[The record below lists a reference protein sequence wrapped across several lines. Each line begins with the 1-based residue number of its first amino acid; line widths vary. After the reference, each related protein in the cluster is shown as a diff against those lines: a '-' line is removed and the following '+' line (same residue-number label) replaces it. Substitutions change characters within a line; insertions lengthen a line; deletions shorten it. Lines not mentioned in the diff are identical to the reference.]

1 VLSAK
6 MEPVFAVRKHDNLV
20 GIGSDCMSSSIGSAR
35 RRPLFAAIGTS
46 VAAAVLLAGCSG
58 ADLFPG
64 NEFFSESSMGVK
76 ASPRVTTSRNVPKGG
91 GRYVVGQPYT
101 VAGNRFVPRE
111 QPDLD
116 VTGRA
121 SWYGPAFHGR
131 LTANGEVFDMYAL
144 SGAHPTLPLP
154 SYVRVTNTD
163 TGATTIVR
171 INDRG
176 PFSYSR
182 TIDLSRR
189 AAEVLGF
196 QQQGTA
202 NVRVQYIG
210 PAPLNGDDTK
220 FLVASI
226 NQLTPYEIQ
235 NNTRLAYQEPV
246 QVADASPAPAAAAP
260 VAPAPVPRPVTATEA
275 AGAIAAPEYIPFQVL
290 SYAGTTSLQAA
301 SEPAGTPLRV
311 ALGTWNDEAQ
321 AREIATRFAVLGAV
335 DTTTLVQGDQTVT
348 HLMLTHLR
356 EGVTETDAR
365 NMATSLGLSLP
376 ILY

>member
-1 VLSAK
+1 
-6 MEPVFAVRKHDNLV
+6 
-20 GIGSDCMSSSIGSAR
+20 MSSSIGSAR
-35 RRPLFAAIGTS
+35 RRPLFAAIGTT
-46 VAAAVLLAGCSG
+46 VTAALLLAGCSG
-58 ADLFPG
+58 ADLFAG

-91 GRYVVGQPYT
+91 GRYVVGKPYT

-131 LTANGEVFDMYAL
+131 LTANGEIFDMYSL
-144 SGAHPTLPLP
+144 SAAHPTLPLP
-154 SYVRVTNTD
+154 SYVRVTNAD

-171 INDRG
+171 VNDRG
-176 PFSYSR
+176 PFSYER

-210 PAPLNGDDTK
+210 PAPLEGDDTK

-235 NNTRLAYQEPV
+235 NNTRMAFQEPV
-246 QVADASPAPAAAAP
+246 QVADTAPAQASTP
-260 VAPAPVPRPVTATEA
+260 VAPVPTPRPSTATEA
-275 AGAIAAPEYIPFQVL
+275 AGAIAAPEYIPFRVL
-290 SYAGTTSLQAA
+290 SYVGATSLETA
-301 SEPAGTPLRV
+301 SEPTGTPLRM
-311 ALGTWNDEAQ
+311 ALGTWNDEAR
-321 AREIATRFAVLGAV
+321 AREIATRFAVIGAV
-335 DTTTLVQGDQTVT
+335 DTATLVQGDQTVT

-356 EGVTETDAR
+356 EGVTETDAVEL
-365 NMATSLGLSLP
+365 ASSLGLSAP

>member
-1 VLSAK
+1 
-6 MEPVFAVRKHDNLV
+6 
-20 GIGSDCMSSSIGSAR
+20 MSSNIGSAR
-35 RRPLFAAIGTS
+35 RRSLFAAFGTS
-46 VAAAVLLAGCSG
+46 VAAAVLLAGCTG
-58 ADLFPG
+58 ADLFAG

-154 SYVRVTNTD
+154 SYVRVTNAD
-163 TGATTIVR
+163 NGASTIVR

-176 PFSYSR
+176 PFSYER
-182 TIDLSRR
+182 TVDLSRR

-202 NVRVQYIG
+202 DVRVQYIG
-210 PAPLNGDDTK
+210 PAPLEGDDTK

-235 NNTRLAYQEPV
+235 NNTRMAYQEPV
-246 QVADASPAPAAAAP
+246 QVAQASPEPAASPAAAP
-260 VAPAPVPRPVTATEA
+260 TPVPRPATASEA
-275 AGAIAAPEYIPFQVL
+275 AGSIAAPEYIPFRVL
-290 SYAGTTSLQAA
+290 SYAGATSLETTS
-301 SEPAGTPLRV
+301 EPNGTPVRM
-311 ALGTWNDEAQ
+311 ALGTWNDEAA
-321 AREIATRFAVLGAV
+321 ARDIATRFALLGAV
-335 DTTTLVQGDQTVT
+335 DTTTVVQGDQAVT

-356 EGVTETDAR
+356 EGVTETDAVD
-365 NMATSLGLSLP
+365 MATSLGLSSP
-376 ILY
+376 TLY

>member
-1 VLSAK
+1 
-6 MEPVFAVRKHDNLV
+6 
-20 GIGSDCMSSSIGSAR
+20 MSSSIGSAR
-35 RRPLFAAIGTS
+35 RRSLFAALGTS

-58 ADLFPG
+58 ADLFAG

-91 GRYVVGQPYT
+91 GRYMVGQPYT
-101 VAGNRFVPRE
+101 VAGNSFVPRE

-131 LTANGEVFDMYAL
+131 LTANGEIFDMYAL

-154 SYVRVTNTD
+154 SYVRVTNTSN
-163 TGATTIVR
+163 GASTIVR

-176 PFSYSR
+176 PFSYER
-182 TIDLSRR
+182 TVDLSRR

-235 NNTRLAYQEPV
+235 NNTRMAYQEPV
-246 QVADASPAPAAAAP
+246 QVANTAPPQVGAS
-260 VAPAPVPRPVTATEA
+260 VAPTPVPRPATASEA
-275 AGAIAAPEYIPFQVL
+275 AGSIVAPQYIPFQVL
-290 SYAGTTSLQAA
+290 SYAGATSLETA
-301 SEPAGTPLRV
+301 SGPSGTPIRM
-311 ALGTWNDEAQ
+311 ALGTFNDEAV
-321 AREIATRFAVLGAV
+321 ARDIATRFAVLGAV
-335 DTTTLVQGDQTVT
+335 DTTTLVQGDQAVT

-356 EGVTETDAR
+356 EGVSEIDA
-365 NMATSLGLSLP
+365 MDLASSLGLSSP

>member
-1 VLSAK
+1 
-6 MEPVFAVRKHDNLV
+6 
-20 GIGSDCMSSSIGSAR
+20 MSSNIGSAR
-35 RRPLFAAIGTS
+35 RRSLFAVLGTS

-58 ADLFPG
+58 ADLFAG

-91 GRYVVGQPYT
+91 GRHVIGQPYT

-116 VTGRA
+116 VSGRA

-131 LTANGEVFDMYAL
+131 LTANGEIFDMYSL

-154 SYVRVTNTD
+154 SYVRVTNAD
-163 TGATTIVR
+163 NGASTIVR

-176 PFSYSR
+176 PFSYER
-182 TIDLSRR
+182 TVDLSRR

-235 NNTRLAYQEPV
+235 NNTRMAYQEPV
-246 QVADASPAPAAAAP
+246 QVAQAAPQPAAAPAP
-260 VAPAPVPRPVTATEA
+260 APAPVPRPTTASEA

-290 SYAGTTSLQAA
+290 SYAGATSLEAA
-301 SEPAGTPLRV
+301 PEPNGTPLRM
-311 ALGTWNDEAQ
+311 ALGTWNDETQ
-321 AREIATRFAVLGAV
+321 AHDIATRFAVLGAV

-356 EGVTETDAR
+356 EGVTETDAVDL
-365 NMATSLGLSLP
+365 ATSLGLSSP

>member
-1 VLSAK
+1 
-6 MEPVFAVRKHDNLV
+6 
-20 GIGSDCMSSSIGSAR
+20 
-35 RRPLFAAIGTS
+35 
-46 VAAAVLLAGCSG
+46 
-58 ADLFPG
+58 
-64 NEFFSESSMGVK
+64 MGVK

-154 SYVRVTNTD
+154 SYVRVTNAD
-163 TGATTIVR
+163 NGASTIVR

-182 TIDLSRR
+182 TVDLSRR

-235 NNTRLAYQEPV
+235 NNTRMAYQEPV
-246 QVADASPAPAAAAP
+246 QVADTSPAPVAAP
-260 VAPAPVPRPVTATEA
+260 VAPTPVPRPVTASEA
-275 AGAIAAPEYIPFQVL
+275 AGSIAAPEFIPFQVL
-290 SYAGTTSLQAA
+290 SYAGATSLETA
-301 SEPAGTPLRV
+301 SEPNGTPVRM
-311 ALGTWNDEAQ
+311 ALGTWDDEAQ
-321 AREIATRFAVLGAV
+321 ARDVATRFAVLGAV

-356 EGVTETDAR
+356 EGVTETDAID
-365 NMATSLGLSLP
+365 MATSLGLSSP

>member
-1 VLSAK
+1 
-6 MEPVFAVRKHDNLV
+6 
-20 GIGSDCMSSSIGSAR
+20 MSSNIGSAR
-35 RRPLFAAIGTS
+35 RRSLFAALGTS

-58 ADLFPG
+58 ADLFAG

-154 SYVRVTNTD
+154 SYVRVTNAD
-163 TGATTIVR
+163 NGASTIVR

-182 TIDLSRR
+182 TVDLSRR

-235 NNTRLAYQEPV
+235 NNTRMAYQEPV
-246 QVADASPAPAAAAP
+246 QVADTSPAPVAAP
-260 VAPAPVPRPVTATEA
+260 VAPTPVPRPVTASEA
-275 AGAIAAPEYIPFQVL
+275 AGSIAAPEFIPFQVL
-290 SYAGTTSLQAA
+290 SYAGATSLETA
-301 SEPAGTPLRV
+301 SEPNGTPVRM
-311 ALGTWNDEAQ
+311 ALGTWDDEAQ
-321 AREIATRFAVLGAV
+321 ARDVATRFAVLGAV

-356 EGVTETDAR
+356 EGVTETDAID
-365 NMATSLGLSLP
+365 MATSLGLSSP

>member
-1 VLSAK
+1 
-6 MEPVFAVRKHDNLV
+6 
-20 GIGSDCMSSSIGSAR
+20 MSSSIGSAR
-35 RRPLFAAIGTS
+35 RRSLFATIGTS

-58 ADLFPG
+58 ADLFAG

-91 GRYVVGQPYT
+91 GRYIVGQPYT

-131 LTANGEVFDMYAL
+131 LTANGEVFDMFAL

-154 SYVRVTNTD
+154 SYVRVTNAD
-163 TGATTIVR
+163 NGASTIVR

-176 PFSYSR
+176 PFSYER

-202 NVRVQYIG
+202 DVRVQYIG
-210 PAPLNGDDTK
+210 PAPLEGDDTK

-226 NQLTPYEIQ
+226 NQLTPYELQ
-235 NNTRLAYQEPV
+235 NNTRMAFQEPV
-246 QVADASPAPAAAAP
+246 QVAQAEQAPAA
-260 VAPAPVPRPVTATEA
+260 PAPTPVQRPTTASEA
-275 AGAIAAPEYIPFQVL
+275 AGSIAAPDYIPFQVL
-290 SYAGTTSLQAA
+290 SYAGADNL
-301 SEPAGTPLRV
+301 EPAREPNGTPVRMV
-311 ALGTWNDEAQ
+311 LGTWPDAN
-321 AREIATRFAVLGAV
+321 IANEVATQFALIGAV
-335 DTTTLVQGDQTVT
+335 DTTTIVQGDQTVT

-365 NMATSLGLSLP
+365 DLATSLGLSSP